1 MTNLVLL
8 IAVGLGIV
16 MAAGLLYQTGAAA
29 RDRRRYRPPGRLVDV
44 DGMRLHLQEMGEGK
58 PPIVLDSA
66 LGGSS
71 MSWYRVQPEL
81 ARFTGVCSYDRAGFG
96 WSEPAPRPRVAGVIT
111 EELHDLLRTAGMQ
124 PPLVLVGHSYGSLV
138 CLLYAARYPREVGG
152 VVLVDPPDVDSWS
165 RPDARQAAR
174 IERGARLARRAAL
187 ASRFGLM
194 RLFFSVFGLRAVS
207 AARLTSVGSARPEN
221 AGIFHV
227 LEKLPADSRAV
238 LRWLWSEPRSLLTL
252 ASLIENVPASAK
264 EVASLELPGDLPI
277 VVLTAANAPAEQR
290 LFHERL
296 AARSNR
302 GRHVVASKSA
312 HWIPLEEPELI
323 IEACRKVI
331 ADMREDH
338 PSA

>member
-8 IAVGLGIV
+8 IAGGLGIV
-16 MAAGLLYQTGAAA
+16 MVAGLLYQTGAAA

-44 DGMRLHLQEMGEGK
+44 DGMRLHLQEAGEGQ

-71 MSWYRVQPEL
+71 MSWYRVQPDL
-81 ARFTGVCSYDRAGFG
+81 SRLTHVCSYDRAGFG
-96 WSEPAPRPRVAGVIT
+96 WSDPTPRPRVAGAMT
-111 EELHDLLRTAGMQ
+111 EELHDLLRTATME
-124 PPLVLVGHSYGSLV
+124 PPFVLVGHSYGSLV

-152 VVLVDPPDVDSWS
+152 VVLVDPPDVDSWG
-165 RPDARQAAR
+165 RPDARQRAR

-194 RLFFSVFGLRAVS
+194 RLFFSLFGLRAVP
-207 AARLTSVGSARPEN
+207 AARLTSFGSSRPEN
-221 AGIFHV
+221 TRIFHV

-238 LRWLWSEPRSLLTL
+238 LRWLWSEPRSLSAL
-252 ASLIENVPASAK
+252 ASLIENVPASAA
-264 EVASLELPGDLPI
+264 EVAPLELPGDLPM

-290 LFHERL
+290 RFHEGL
-296 AARSNR
+296 AARSSR
-302 GRHVVASKSA
+302 GRHVVASKSG

-323 IEACRKVI
+323 IEACREVI
-331 ADMREDH
+331 AAVRETH
-338 PSA
+338 PSN